1 MSSRLVRSRLHDLL
15 ARQRSGRRALGV
27 SATPVKESV
36 VSSDTLLNDQ
46 TPPPSSGPRSRS
58 LLKFGAI
65 AAFTAAL
72 GSTAYASY
80 VPLKAVELYLDLRR
94 TIEDQV
100 RGFTE
105 PLSEKLLPDLHPQEQ
120 HVFTLVLD
128 LNETLVYSDWKRD
141 RGWRTFKRPGVDAFL
156 EHLAKFYEIVV
167 YSDQLSMY
175 VDPVLERLDQKGCIR
190 FRLSRAATKYVNGK
204 HFRDLSKLNRDP
216 SRILYISGHALE
228 SSLQPENCVPIKPW
242 KLEND
247 DTALLDLIPFLEYV
261 ALHSPTDIRSVLAS
275 YEGRDIASE
284 FIERSKEHQRHRNVA
299 VVSHKSRFKSD
310 GLTPGKRSRFL
321 NEPTYIPV
329 TQNLHVEDARTEAA
343 SWFLEALKLTMLL
356 HQLSSAVAL
365 LLGMDVA
372 LHPTVP
378 LLEDNKSSTNI
389 LPLLFAASAI
399 EMHET
404 EQHDLSDDSD
414 YAAASRHHAPGG
426 IMRTDSGKSTA
437 SEAGGSE
444 VLYLKDNVAIHPTQ
458 YASER
463 ISGRLRLYK
472 QGSSLFL
479 SWIPYKPS
487 TDGAVDS
494 LGHGSSS
501 IPVEKDRNLYTI
513 KSLPISDVHS
523 IRRHTP
529 ALSWPYI
536 IVVLSSGLAYP
547 PFYFYNGGVREFL
560 ATLKQHVFIV
570 RSADDSNVFLVN
582 DFQDPLQRTLSSLEL
597 PRVVSVANRAS
608 RHKSDLSSS
617 SLDDSERL
625 NGASYDATASTSEY
639 SARQKKSHDPARD
652 ISIHVLEKFSLV
664 TKFAR
669 ETTSHLFRES
679 HNDGLNAYEK
689 KQQTDY
695 GSLKP
700 ISTSDDKQKDSNV
713 IPVASDPLEF
723 EKLPLV
729 WGKQRMHP
737 LCLEEWASFLDS
749 EGRILDSKALRER
762 IFYGGVDHNIRKEV
776 WKFLLGY
783 HEYDSTYAEREYLA
797 SVKKSEY
804 EVIKSQ
810 WQSISSVQ
818 AKRFTKFRER
828 KGLIDKDVVRTD
840 RSVAYYEGDDNP
852 NVTILRDILLTYSFY
867 NFDLGY
873 CQLVELLDSPL
884 HNYFKQADCL
894 NYFFCFR
901 WILIQFKREFEYDQV
916 MHLWEVLWTHY
927 LSEHLHLYMCVAI
940 LKSHR
945 KKIMGEQMDFDTL
958 LKFINELSG
967 NIDLDWTIRE
977 AEALCICAGENGAA
991 SIPPGTPPSLP
1002 IEPDMGLYPQE
1013 DEVL

>member
-1 MSSRLVRSRLHDLL
+1 
-15 ARQRSGRRALGV
+15 
-27 SATPVKESV
+27 
-36 VSSDTLLNDQ
+36 
-46 TPPPSSGPRSRS
+46 
-58 LLKFGAI
+58 
-65 AAFTAAL
+65 
-72 GSTAYASY
+72 
-80 VPLKAVELYLDLRR
+80 
-94 TIEDQV
+94 
-100 RGFTE
+100 
-105 PLSEKLLPDLHPQEQ
+105 
-120 HVFTLVLD
+120 
-128 LNETLVYSDWKRD
+128 
-141 RGWRTFKRPGVDAFL
+141 
-156 EHLAKFYEIVV
+156 
-167 YSDQLSMY
+167 
-175 VDPVLERLDQKGCIR
+175 
-190 FRLSRAATKYVNGK
+190 
-204 HFRDLSKLNRDP
+204 
-216 SRILYISGHALE
+216 
-228 SSLQPENCVPIKPW
+228 
-242 KLEND
+242 
-247 DTALLDLIPFLEYV
+247 
-261 ALHSPTDIRSVLAS
+261 
-275 YEGRDIASE
+275 
-284 FIERSKEHQRHRNVA
+284 
-299 VVSHKSRFKSD
+299 
-310 GLTPGKRSRFL
+310 
-321 NEPTYIPV
+321 
-329 TQNLHVEDARTEAA
+329 
-343 SWFLEALKLTMLL
+343 
-356 HQLSSAVAL
+356 
-365 LLGMDVA
+365 
-372 LHPTVP
+372 
-378 LLEDNKSSTNI
+378 
-389 LPLLFAASAI
+389 
-399 EMHET
+399 MHET

-713 IPVASDPLEF
+713 IPVASDPLEVTAYGIKTEPNPRF

>member
-1 MSSRLVRSRLHDLL
+1 
-15 ARQRSGRRALGV
+15 
-27 SATPVKESV
+27 
-36 VSSDTLLNDQ
+36 
-46 TPPPSSGPRSRS
+46 
-58 LLKFGAI
+58 
-65 AAFTAAL
+65 
-72 GSTAYASY
+72 
-80 VPLKAVELYLDLRR
+80 
-94 TIEDQV
+94 
-100 RGFTE
+100 
-105 PLSEKLLPDLHPQEQ
+105 
-120 HVFTLVLD
+120 
-128 LNETLVYSDWKRD
+128 
-141 RGWRTFKRPGVDAFL
+141 
-156 EHLAKFYEIVV
+156 
-167 YSDQLSMY
+167 
-175 VDPVLERLDQKGCIR
+175 
-190 FRLSRAATKYVNGK
+190 
-204 HFRDLSKLNRDP
+204 
-216 SRILYISGHALE
+216 
-228 SSLQPENCVPIKPW
+228 
-242 KLEND
+242 
-247 DTALLDLIPFLEYV
+247 
-261 ALHSPTDIRSVLAS
+261 
-275 YEGRDIASE
+275 
-284 FIERSKEHQRHRNVA
+284 
-299 VVSHKSRFKSD
+299 
-310 GLTPGKRSRFL
+310 
-321 NEPTYIPV
+321 
-329 TQNLHVEDARTEAA
+329 
-343 SWFLEALKLTMLL
+343 
-356 HQLSSAVAL
+356 
-365 LLGMDVA
+365 
-372 LHPTVP
+372 
-378 LLEDNKSSTNI
+378 
-389 LPLLFAASAI
+389 
-399 EMHET
+399 MHET

-513 KSLPISDVHS
+513 KSLPVSDVHS

-608 RHKSDLSSS
+608 RHRSDLSSS
-617 SLDDSERL
+617 SFDDSERL
-625 NGASYDATASTSEY
+625 NGAPYDETASTSEY
-639 SARQKKSHDPARD
+639 SARQKKFHDPARD
-652 ISIHVLEKFSLV
+652 ISIQVLEKFSLV

-700 ISTSDDKQKDSNV
+700 ISTSDDKKKDSNV
-713 IPVASDPLEF
+713 IPVAADPLEVN
-723 EKLPLV
+723 KCSLV
-729 WGKQRMHP
+729 YLKGREPPKFLWQ
-737 LCLEEWASFLDS
+737 WAAFLDS

-762 IFYGGVDHNIRKEV
+762 IFYGGVDQNIRKEV

-783 HEYDSTYAEREYLA
+783 HEYDSTYAEREYLT

-810 WQSISSVQ
+810 WQSISAVQ

-873 CQLVELLDSPL
+873 CQGMSDFLSPILYVMKDEAESFWCFVALMERLGPNFNRDQSGMHSQLFALSKLVEILDSPL
-884 HNYFKQADCL
+884 HNYFKQTDCL

-991 SIPPGTPPSLP
+991 CIPPGTPPSLP